1 MAVAAPI
8 PESTV
13 DLFERPLLCALSTI
27 NPSGQPHTVPV
38 WCDFD
43 GTYVRVNCPAA
54 TRKARNMAM
63 GSKVTV
69 LLMDPQQAY
78 HWLEVM
84 GHIVEIRDEAH
95 GARDHINHLSQKYTG
110 NPVYHGYGNS
120 NVNRL
125 MYLIEPDQVHG
136 R

>member
-1 MAVAAPI
+1 MSVPI
-8 PESTV
+8 PDSTR

-27 NPSGQPHTVPV
+27 NPDGQPHAVPV

-54 TRKARNMAM
+54 TRKARNMKI
-63 GSKVTV
+63 GSQVT
-69 LLMDPQQAY
+69 LLIIDPTQAH
-78 HWLEVM
+78 HWIEVM
-84 GHIVEIRDEAH
+84 GHIVEIRDEGQ
-95 GARDHINHLSQKYTG
+95 GAREHINSLSKKYTG
-110 NPVYHGYGNS
+110 NRVYQGFGQS
-120 NVNRL
+120 NLNRL